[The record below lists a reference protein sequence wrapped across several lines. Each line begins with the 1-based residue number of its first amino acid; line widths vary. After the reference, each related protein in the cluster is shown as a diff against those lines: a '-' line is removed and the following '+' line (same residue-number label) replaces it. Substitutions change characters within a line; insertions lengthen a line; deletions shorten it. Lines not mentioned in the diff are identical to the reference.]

1 MDNKNKDPVKTKDVL
16 KQLQSELR
24 QLQTA
29 VNGLQ
34 RVDVPRNSAGEASP
48 HKDSA
53 EKGEWTV
60 QYAVHHRPPSGGEAL
75 KTGLLSLAEG
85 QLDRVSDETAA
96 ALGYALSSPQKVA
109 LLRALL
115 VRETESAAALGAT
128 AQLSTGS
135 LYHHLHD
142 LMHTGLI
149 GQTARNRYIL
159 TDRGR
164 RVLLVLLALAAQP

>member
-1 MDNKNKDPVKTKDVL
+1 M
-16 KQLQSELR
+16 
-24 QLQTA
+24 
-29 VNGLQ
+29 
-34 RVDVPRNSAGEASP
+34 
-48 HKDSA
+48 
-53 EKGEWTV
+53 V
-60 QYAVHHRPPSGGEAL
+60 QYAVRAAAADGKAGNFSFGD
-75 KTGLLSLAEG
+75 TSLAG
-85 QLDRVSDETAA
+85 VTDDAAA

-115 VRETESAAALGAT
+115 GSETESAAALGET

-149 GQTARNRYIL
+149 GQSARNRYVL

-164 RVLLVLLALAAQP
+164 RVLLVVLALAAQP